1 LDENKGKDYLV
12 GRTGVYNIMKN
23 YPIENVVF
31 KGRRMFKNDN
41 EDYDSYK
48 ERTFLLDPSVA
59 T

>member
-1 LDENKGKDYLV
+1 MKDFPV
-12 GRTGVYNIMKN
+12 
-23 YPIENVVF
+23 ENVVF

-59 T
+59 TWNNSWFDTEAD